1 VLADLGYFFTLTNLE
16 LLTVKAQLTAA
27 FEALCTTET
36 TCEPLNQVLQHF
48 QAKQSELLW
57 VLERPELPLH
67 NNRSENDLRDMVKK
81 RKISA
86 GTRSEA
92 GRRCRDTFASLKKT
106 CRKHGLSFWE
116 YLKDRVSE
124 LKVIPPLA
132 DLIRRAATSRHGSAC
147 S

>member
-1 VLADLGYFFTLTNLE
+1 M
-16 LLTVKAQLTAA
+16 
-27 FEALCTTET
+27 
-36 TCEPLNQVLQHF
+36 LQHF
-48 QAKQSELLW
+48 HAKQSELLR

-67 NNRSENDLRDMVKK
+67 NNRSENDLRDRVKK

-106 CRKHGLSFWE
+106 CRKHGISFWE
-116 YLKDRVSE
+116 YLKDRVSG
-124 LKVIPPLA
+124 LNVIPPLA
-132 DLIRRAATSRHGSAC
+132 DLIRRAAASRHGPAC